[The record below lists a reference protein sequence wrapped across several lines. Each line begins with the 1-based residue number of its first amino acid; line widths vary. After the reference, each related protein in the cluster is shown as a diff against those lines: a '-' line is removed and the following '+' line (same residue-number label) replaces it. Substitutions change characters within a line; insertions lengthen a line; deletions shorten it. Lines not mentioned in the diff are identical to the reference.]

1 MPELPEVEVT
11 RMGIEPHIK
20 DRQVTD
26 IIVRNSRLRWPIP
39 QELSELI
46 GQTVVKVER
55 RAKYLLIKSDAGTA
69 ILHLGMSGKL
79 CVVPQDTPIQ
89 KHDHVDIVFDSG
101 IILRYNDPRRFGALL
116 WHTDPDS
123 DHSVLR
129 NLGPEPFDEVFCGD
143 YLYQLSRGKKC
154 SIKQFVMDNKIVVGV
169 GNIYANEAL
178 FKAGIL
184 PKRAAGTIAKKR
196 FEMLAPIIIETL
208 KKAIAQGGTTL
219 KDFAQADGKPG
230 YFAQELLVYGRKGL
244 PCLKCEEPLSEIKL
258 GQRSTVFCENCQR

>member
-20 DRQVTD
+20 DREVSK
-26 IIVRNSRLRWPIP
+26 IIIRNGRLRWPIP
-39 QELSELI
+39 DEIQQLV
-46 GQTVVKVER
+46 GQKIRTVER
-55 RAKYLLIKSDAGTA
+55 RAKYLLIKSDVGTA

-79 CVVPQDTPIQ
+79 CVVPKQTELL
-89 KHDHVDIVFDSG
+89 KHDHVDIEFNHDMV
-101 IILRYNDPRRFGALL
+101 LRYNDPRRFGALL
-116 WHTDPDS
+116 WHEGVTGQ
-123 DHSVLR
+123 HSVLR
-129 NLGPEPFDEVFCGD
+129 NLGPEPFDDIFTGD
-143 YLYQLSRGKKC
+143 YLYELSRGKQV

-184 PKRAAGTIAKKR
+184 PKRAAGNIARKR
-196 FEMLAPIIIETL
+196 YDALAPIIIDTL

-230 YFAQELLVYGRKGL
+230 YFAQELQVYGRKGL
-244 PCLKCEEPLSEIKL
+244 PCVTCEEPLSEIKL
-258 GQRSTVFCENCQR
+258 GQRSTVFCQNCQK